1 VTTLPGV
8 TFTGPAIDDPE
19 LLPRLPAPLAAL
31 LAEADGLAGSA
42 ELVRGEVTTPP
53 PEPGA
58 GA

>member
-8 TFTGPAIDDPE
+8 TFTGPPSTTRSCSRACP
-19 LLPRLPAPLAAL
+19 PPLAAL

-42 ELVRGEVTTPP
+42 ELVRGEFTPPP